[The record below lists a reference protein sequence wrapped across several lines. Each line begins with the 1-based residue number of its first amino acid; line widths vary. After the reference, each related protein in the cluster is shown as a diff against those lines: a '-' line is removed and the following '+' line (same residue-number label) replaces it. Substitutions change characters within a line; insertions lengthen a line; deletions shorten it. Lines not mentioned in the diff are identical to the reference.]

1 MRSPVRP
8 HVRADHPAPCQTI
21 REQSE
26 RTGVSFGDQSPL
38 RGSRCGSSVPRCYF
52 SFNITYW
59 LRDLNL
65 IGGARWRGVERP
77 GHLCRADTAIEQ
89 ERAFEKE
96 VKYERTFSLFPNM
109 KLGGNSE
116 QPD

>member
-1 MRSPVRP
+1 LCLLAGGLRSLFVI
-8 HVRADHPAPCQTI
+8 H
-21 REQSE
+21 
-26 RTGVSFGDQSPL
+26 
-38 RGSRCGSSVPRCYF
+38 
-52 SFNITYW
+52 
-59 LRDLNL
+59 
-65 IGGARWRGVERP
+65 
-77 GHLCRADTAIEQ
+77 EQ